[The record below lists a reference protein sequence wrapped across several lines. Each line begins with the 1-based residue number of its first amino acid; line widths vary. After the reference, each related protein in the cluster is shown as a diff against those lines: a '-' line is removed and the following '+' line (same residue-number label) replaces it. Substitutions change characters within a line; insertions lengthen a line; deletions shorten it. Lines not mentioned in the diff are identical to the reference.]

1 MQIPMS
7 KNNEHSHINNYE
19 KLNAYNSEN
28 LNAQWSE
35 DPNAKATNT
44 KFNQYRNRES
54 IRIKVNA
61 NYNGSF

>member
-7 KNNEHSHINNYE
+7 KNNEHSPANNYE

-35 DPNAKATNT
+35 DPNAKAPNLIS
-44 KFNQYRNRES
+44 KG
-54 IRIKVNA
+54 IG
-61 NYNGSF
+61 NGSRSR